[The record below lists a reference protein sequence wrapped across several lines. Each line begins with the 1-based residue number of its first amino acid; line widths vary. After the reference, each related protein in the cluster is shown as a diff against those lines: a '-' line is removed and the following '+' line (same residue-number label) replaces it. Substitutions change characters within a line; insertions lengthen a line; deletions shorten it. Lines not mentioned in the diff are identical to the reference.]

1 MNNSLKNSLKSPEK
15 KEESL
20 IDKFNDSN
28 SRSFLK
34 SGPGEPFNIS
44 LFPKHN
50 NRKTKFG
57 NDLTAE
63 YTAKF
68 LTKKESIRRIR
79 TLTIDD
85 KKNFSNESDT
95 ESSLRM
101 LEQKLSK
108 RSRGWDESMFS
119 RNIIAE
125 IDRTIVDSIENIY
138 SQIKKIPIRLKLQ
151 NILIFLIAIL
161 VGIFN
166 WSLLFQLSDNKLERN
181 YCFTNLYQFDSCSI
195 EQICKYNKDK
205 INYMIYNNTI
215 DLYSKTKNEKDNT
228 FIEENNIIN
237 NYYKQF
243 SLKYSNILA
252 SNNLLNSHQLFS
264 SGKDKV
270 NFAIILAHKQQWNL
284 FLRYF
289 FACQKKNYSFL
300 ILIMYLL
307 GGAIGST
314 VFGLQ
319 ADIRGRK
326 IMIHITLLITL
337 LGLGIFSLHC
347 FLLDNYYNK
356 SKTLFRQKYTFINE
370 NDIDYKNILENIYS
384 QTSVKIKLN
393 RTFIIYLIGVF
404 LTNFGSFPLNKI
416 SLALLLENS
425 TSEREVLNNYRIYN
439 IVFKGCSALLTSLLI
454 VNLNSI
460 TLSYILLFL
469 YNFFLLIAS
478 FFVLNESMRYL
489 YEYCEWKELSDFI
502 RKSFVLEEHKDIQ
515 FLNDS
520 ELKIFQRQE
529 NEIINKEY
537 EIRRLNLKAEDE
549 NDDIF
554 EKNNFYNYLK
564 RKKSFLIRNIR
575 RQKDVIIKFI
585 EINYNPFI
593 ILICLNANRNYVKF
607 KYLLFSILLLLHF
620 FFYIL
625 KQEMLKKPFF
635 REKDLYF
642 SKGHNYIINSNFFML
657 LITSYASN
665 YFYYFLFRFSYFKI
679 SIIFSSIILSICSFL
694 YYIHSLRIK
703 KTPLYFNEY
712 NFGMLGQYY
721 RDFHRVNEL
730 YVQGMFFT
738 LNGICLYIHLLIIKI
753 SKTFY
758 RCTFLMFHSYTIL
771 ASAIIAEIFNVEI
784 KNPFLLL
791 GFINLLCLL
800 LILFLKEMNDLPNL
814 ISDFKQS
821 VDKKLE
827 KHEKSEKL
835 K

>member
-1 MNNSLKNSLKSPEK
+1 MKNSLKNSINSPEK

-20 IDKFNDSN
+20 VDRFNDSN
-28 SRSFLK
+28 SRSLLK

-57 NDLTAE
+57 YDLTAE

-68 LTKKESIRRIR
+68 LTKKESIRRNR
-79 TLTIDD
+79 TLTFDE

-108 RSRGWDESMFS
+108 KSRGWDESMFS
-119 RNIIAE
+119 RKVDAE
-125 IDRTIVDSIENIY
+125 IERTIVDTIENIY

-151 NILIFLIAIL
+151 NILIYLIAIL

-181 YCFTNLYQFDSCSI
+181 YCFTNLYQFDSCST

-205 INYMIYNNTI
+205 INYMIYNYTL

-237 NYYKQF
+237 NYYKQI
-243 SLKYSNILA
+243 SLKYSHILA

-264 SGKDKV
+264 SGKDKL

-284 FLRYF
+284 FLRYY

-326 IMIHITLLITL
+326 IMIHITLFITL
-337 LGLGIFSLHC
+337 LGFGIFSLYC

-356 SKTLFRQKYTFINE
+356 SKTLFRQKYTFTNE
-370 NDIDYKNILENIYS
+370 NDIDYENILENIYS
-384 QTSVKIKLN
+384 QSSLKYLVN

-425 TSEREVLNNYRIYN
+425 TSEGKVLNNYRIYN
-439 IVFKGCSALLTSLLI
+439 FVFKGCSPLLASLLI
-454 VNLNSI
+454 VNLNCI

-469 YNFFLLIAS
+469 YNFFLLIFS

-489 YEYCEWKELSDFI
+489 YEYCEWKELTDFV

-515 FLNDS
+515 FLDDS

-529 NEIINKEY
+529 NEIVNKEY

-554 EKNNFYNYLK
+554 EKNNYYNYLK
-564 RKKSFLIRNIR
+564 RKKSFLVRNIKR
-575 RQKDVIIKFI
+575 KIDTIIKFK

-593 ILICLNANRNYVKF
+593 ILICLQANRNYAKL

-620 FFYIL
+620 ILYIL
-625 KQEMLKKPFF
+625 QQEMIKKPFF
-635 REKDLYF
+635 RKNDLYF
-642 SKGHNYIINSNFFML
+642 SKEHNYIIDSNFFIL
-657 LITSYASN
+657 LVTSYVSN
-665 YFYYFLFRFSYFKI
+665 FIYYYSFRISCFKI
-679 SIIFSSIILSICSFL
+679 IVVFSSVILSICSFL
-694 YYIHSLRIK
+694 YHKHSLNPK

-712 NFGMLGQYY
+712 NFGMLDQ
-721 RDFHRVNEL
+721 FHRDSYKLNEFYL
-730 YVQGMFFT
+730 HGMFFT
-738 LNGICLYIHLLIIKI
+738 LNGIIFYIHLLVIKI

-758 RCTFLMFHSYTIL
+758 RCTFFMLHSYTTIISIIISEIL
-771 ASAIIAEIFNVEI
+771 NNEI

-800 LILFLKEMNDLPNL
+800 LILFLNEMNDSPNL
-814 ISDFKQS
+814 VRDFKQN
-821 VDKKLE
+821 VEKIVKHDKYE
-827 KHEKSEKL
+827 
-835 K
+835 